1 MTPGDLWG
9 WGRFGDEQLL
19 PLSFDDIRRDAMAAR
34 AGLRSL
40 ALPSDAKVVVVST
53 VSEFGHFWPV
63 LQAAHDLGYVTSTA
77 DATPYDAG
85 RTEMFCRLLS
95 PSSVIGLDDAVL
107 DGLEASGL
115 DPGSVFARVSR
126 VVARG
131 QAVNRLR
138 DAGVGALRW
147 VALGPT
153 TAMDCRH
160 GHLHYDRRQWRVE
173 SEGGRLVLSSTM
185 GRAYPVDH
193 LDTGLRGTVSARA
206 CPCTRS
212 DPTLELAVPT

>member
-1 MTPGDLWG
+1 MNPGDLWG
-9 WGRFGDEQLL
+9 WGRFGDDQLL
-19 PLSFDDIRRDAMAAR
+19 PLSFDDIRRDATAAR

-53 VSEFGHFWPV
+53 VAEFGHFWPL

-85 RTEMFCRLLS
+85 RTEMFCRLLT
-95 PSSVIGLDDAVL
+95 PSAVIGVDEAVL

-115 DPGSVFARVSR
+115 DPGSVFAGVPR

-131 QAVNRLR
+131 RAVNRLR

-147 VALGPT
+147 VPLGPT
-153 TAMDCRH
+153 TAMDCRY
-160 GHLHYDRRQWRVE
+160 GHLHFDHRQWRVE
-173 SEGGRLVLSSTM
+173 SAGGPLVLSSTV
-185 GRAYPVDH
+185 GRAYPVEH
-193 LDTGLRGTVSARA
+193 LSTGLVGTVRA
-206 CPCTRS
+206 QACSCMRS
-212 DPTLELAVPT
+212 DPTLELTVPT